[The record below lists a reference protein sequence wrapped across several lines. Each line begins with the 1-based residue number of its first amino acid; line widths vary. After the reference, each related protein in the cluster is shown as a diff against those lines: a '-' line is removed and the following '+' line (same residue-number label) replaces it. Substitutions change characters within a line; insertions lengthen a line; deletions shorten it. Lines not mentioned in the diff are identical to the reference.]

1 MLRSHTFGFSAFD
14 RAVRCVLNFL
24 AAAIAPTV
32 ALVPAVALAQAPPT
46 LPTIGAASYSIAAS
60 NPNVDGGATAVN
72 GSSSLNAATN
82 TAVINDYI
90 AYASAH
96 GGGTI
101 EVPAG
106 TYISNELLLANN
118 VDLNVDGTLQ
128 NNVGT
133 ATFITSAAGGT
144 DNMGITGTGTINNN
158 ATKTSNNKMIMLDG
172 ITNLAV
178 EGVTIENAPNE
189 HLVTECCSNVTISG
203 ITIQDSKI
211 QANTDGIDYS
221 GTNYLITG
229 CNISDGDD
237 DIVAK
242 PNTDVFNGIT
252 AHSGNIVITN
262 DTITAGHGISIGGQT
277 NAGLDGMYV
286 ANCTI
291 AGSASNPLENGIH
304 LKAGD
309 GAAGSGSANGGL
321 VENVTFN
328 HITMSGV
335 DDAIAVDS
343 FYEGGSDYPDK
354 PSATDPFPVAPTDS
368 TEPLWEN
375 ITFENI
381 TITGATGS
389 AGQFYG
395 LNSSPANSDGFNFI
409 NMNITASNAW
419 DMYYL
424 DDVYMN
430 GVVVNGTTLP
440 DSLADLKDAGD
451 SHTASDEYADTFD
464 MGPNAI
470 YNPVP
475 EPSSLSLLAA
485 TLLPLVR
492 RRRST
497 SR

>member
-1 MLRSHTFGFSAFD
+1 MPRSFTFGLANIGQTW
-14 RAVRCVLNFL
+14 RCVLTL
-24 AAAIAPTV
+24 IG
-32 ALVPAVALAQAPPT
+32 VALAPAVVLAQQPPT

-60 NPNVDGGATAVN
+60 NANVDGGATAVA
-72 GSSSLNAATN
+72 GTSSLSAAAN
-82 TAVINDYI
+82 TTVINDYI

-96 GGGTI
+96 GGGTV

-106 TYISNELLLANN
+106 GNYIANELLMANN

-133 ATFITSAAGGT
+133 ATFITTAIGATG
-144 DNMGITGTGTINNN
+144 NIGITGSGTINNN
-158 ATKTSNNKMIMLDG
+158 ATKTSNNKMIQIDG

-189 HLVTECCSNVTISG
+189 HLVTECCDNVTISG
-203 ITIQDSKI
+203 ITIQDNKV
-211 QANTDGIDYS
+211 QENTDGIDYS
-221 GTNYLITG
+221 GMNYLITN
-229 CNISDGDD
+229 CNISDDDD

-252 AHSGNIVITN
+252 AHTGNVVITN

-291 AGSASNPLENGIH
+291 AGNGSLTLENGIH

-309 GAAGSGSANGGL
+309 GAAGSGSDNGGL

-328 HITMSGV
+328 NITMSNV
-335 DDAIAVDS
+335 DDAIAIDS
-343 FYEGGSDYPDK
+343 YYEGGSDYPK
-354 PSATDPFPVAPTDS
+354 TMPFPAAPTDS
-368 TEPLWEN
+368 TEPLWKN

-381 TITGATGS
+381 TMTDISGNA
-389 AGQFYG
+389 AQLYG
-395 LNSSPANSDGFNFI
+395 LNSDPANFDGINFI
-409 NMNITASNAW
+409 NMNITSSGSW
-419 DMYYL
+419 EMYYA
-424 DDVYMN
+424 DDVYMD

-440 DSLADLKDAGD
+440 DSLADLKDAGS

-464 MGPNAI
+464 ASPNSI
-470 YNPVP
+470 YAPMAVP
-475 EPSSLSLLAA
+475 EPASISLLAVGV
-485 TLLPLVR
+485 LLPLTR
-492 RRRST
+492 RRRAG
-497 SR
+497 RA

>member
-1 MLRSHTFGFSAFD
+1 MLRSSTFGLSAFG
-14 RAVRCVLNFL
+14 RIGRCVLISI
-24 AAAIAPTV
+24 AAAF
-32 ALVPAVALAQAPPT
+32 VPAMALAQPAPT
-46 LPTIGAASYSIAAS
+46 LPTIGSASYSIAAS

-72 GSSSLNAATN
+72 GTSSLSAAAN

-90 AYASAH
+90 SYASSH
-96 GGGTI
+96 GGGTV

-106 TYISNELLLANN
+106 TYISNELLMANN

-133 ATFITSAAGGT
+133 ATFITTAAGATG
-144 DNMGITGTGTINNN
+144 NIGISGTGAINNN

-172 ITNLAV
+172 LTNLAV
-178 EGVTIENAPNE
+178 TGVTIENAPNE
-189 HLVTECCSNVTISG
+189 HLVTECCDNVTISG
-203 ITIQDSKI
+203 ITIQDNKV
-211 QANTDGIDYS
+211 QENTDGIDYS
-221 GTNYLITG
+221 GMNYLITN
-229 CNISDGDD
+229 CNISDDDD

-262 DTITAGHGISIGGQT
+262 DTLTAGHGISIGGQT

-291 AGSASNPLENGIH
+291 NGNGSLTLENGIH

-309 GAAGSGSANGGL
+309 GTAGSGSDNGG
-321 VENVTFN
+321 VVKNVTFN
-328 HITMSGV
+328 NITLNNV
-335 DDAIAVDS
+335 DDAIAIDS
-343 FYEGGSDYPDK
+343 FYEGGSDYPK
-354 PSATDPFPVAPTDS
+354 TMPFPVAPTDS
-368 TEPLWEN
+368 TEPIWQN

-381 TITGATGS
+381 TMTDISGS
-389 AGQFYG
+389 AAQIYG
-395 LNSSPANSDGFNFI
+395 LNSSPANLDGVNFI
-409 NMNITASNAW
+409 NMNITSSNAW
-419 DMYYL
+419 DMYYA

-464 MGPNAI
+464 VGPNAI
-470 YNPVP
+470 YMPVP
-475 EPSSLSLLAA
+475 EPASLSLFAA
-485 TLLPLVR
+485 AALLPLTR
-492 RRRST
+492 RRRAALH
-497 SR
+497 

>member
-1 MLRSHTFGFSAFD
+1 MLRFHTFGFSAFD

-32 ALVPAVALAQAPPT
+32 ALVPALALAQAPPT
-46 LPTIGAASYSIAAS
+46 LPTIGSASYSIAAS

-90 AYASAH
+90 SYASAH

-106 TYISNELLLANN
+106 TYISNELLMANN

-133 ATFITSAAGGT
+133 STFITTAAGGT
-144 DNMGITGTGTINNN
+144 DNMGISGTGTINNN
-158 ATKTSNNKMIMLDG
+158 ATKTSNNKMLQFDG

-178 EGVTIENAPNE
+178 QGVTIENAPNE
-189 HLVTECCSNVTISG
+189 HLVTECCDNVTISG
-203 ITIQDSKI
+203 ITIQDNKV
-211 QANTDGIDYS
+211 QENTDGIDYS
-221 GTNYLITG
+221 GMNYLITN
-229 CNISDGDD
+229 CNISDDDD

-252 AHSGNIVITN
+252 AHTGNVVITN
-262 DTITAGHGISIGGQT
+262 DTLTAGHGISIGGQT
-277 NAGLDGMYV
+277 NAGLNGMYV

-291 AGSASNPLENGIH
+291 AGNGSLTLENGIH

-328 HITMSGV
+328 NITMSNV
-335 DDAIAVDS
+335 DDAIAIDS
-343 FYEGGSDYPDK
+343 FYEGGSDYPK
-354 PSATDPFPVAPTDS
+354 TMPFPAAPTDS
-368 TEPLWEN
+368 TEPLWKN

-381 TITGATGS
+381 TMTDISGNA
-389 AGQFYG
+389 AQLYG
-395 LNSSPANSDGFNFI
+395 LNSDPANFDGVNFI
-409 NMNITASNAW
+409 NMNITSGDSW
-419 DMYYL
+419 EMYYA
-424 DDVYMN
+424 DDVYMD

-440 DSLADLKDAGD
+440 DSLADLKDAGS

-475 EPSSLSLLAA
+475 EPGSLSLLAGA
-485 TLLPLVR
+485 LLPLVR
-492 RRRST
+492 RRRSAW
-497 SR
+497 R